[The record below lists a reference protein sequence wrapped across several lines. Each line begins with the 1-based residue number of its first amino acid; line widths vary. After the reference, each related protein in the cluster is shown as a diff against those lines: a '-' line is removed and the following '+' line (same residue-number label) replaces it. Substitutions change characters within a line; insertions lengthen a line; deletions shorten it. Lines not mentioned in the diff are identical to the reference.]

1 MAASQTRTGAA
12 VYARALAE
20 AVEAEG
26 GKALLQDVGSVM
38 APLCSAWNADR
49 VLRSYFLATEVS
61 TAQKRTSMDTL
72 VGGRFPKLLGNFMRL
87 LLKRGRLILLP
98 EIGEAFASILDER
111 LGRVPVTLTT
121 AVPVPESDFRHWK
134 DAIRGAI
141 GGEAVVEHVVKPE
154 IVAGA
159 IIRVGDRV
167 TDGSARRRLAE
178 LHQRIIERGMQR
190 HALQS

>member
-1 MAASQTRTGAA
+1 MAASQASTGGAI
-12 VYARALAE
+12 YARALAE

-26 GKALLQDVGSVM
+26 GKALLQDVGSVLG
-38 APLCSAWNADR
+38 AFCKAWTGDP
-49 VLRSYFLATEVS
+49 VLRSYFLATQIPS
-61 TAQKRTSMDTL
+61 AQKQASVDTL
-72 VGGRFPKLLGNFMRL
+72 VSGRFPPLLGNFLRL
-87 LLKRGRLILLP
+87 LLRRGRLALLP
-98 EIGEAFASILDER
+98 EIGEAFHKILDER

-121 AVPVPESDFRHWK
+121 AVPVPESEFRAWK
-134 DAIRGAI
+134 DAIRGTV
-141 GGEAVVEHVVKPE
+141 GGEAVIKHVVKPE

-167 TDGSARRRLAE
+167 LDGSARRRLAD